1 MCGECKGKKPKIIDI
16 EEDLWKQ
23 SIKNTYEGTVKKL
36 QSARKLLEFD
46 KDISAGLYT
55 YALEEFGKMIL
66 LRDSNLLKNS
76 SKRHVVGG
84 PKGS

>member
-1 MCGECKGKKPKIIDI
+1 MCGECKGKKPEIIDI

-66 LRDSNLLKNS
+66 LKDSNLLKKS

>member
-66 LRDSNLLKNS
+66 LKDSNLLKKS

>member
-23 SIKNTYEGTVKKL
+23 SIKNTCEGIVKKL

-46 KDISAGLYT
+46 KDISAGLYS

-66 LRDSNLLKNS
+66 LKDSNLLKNS

>member
-23 SIKNTYEGTVKKL
+23 SIKNTYEGIVKKL

-66 LRDSNLLKNS
+66 LKDSNLLKKS